1 MAHMINVTSID
12 NEIMEMDEPED
23 AQFSIISHS
32 RALVSPNEKEYDLIS
47 RKVDQLMQEGRGEC
61 IFEVGLGSDPPASD
75 DTNTELPPPE
85 DAESASGLN
94 EADYNASVA
103 TLRSI
108 AMSLDS
114 DCVLLRE
121 RVLSSGS
128 GSSISS
134 EAKRTGQYL
143 IRKKADMKVISTG
156 AQKIV
161 PLGKSSQKE
170 KRKMLPFFKIVKNRT
185 GKSSQN

>member
-103 TLRSI
+103 TLR
-108 AMSLDS
+108 
-114 DCVLLRE
+114 
-121 RVLSSGS
+121 
-128 GSSISS
+128 
-134 EAKRTGQYL
+134 
-143 IRKKADMKVISTG
+143 
-156 AQKIV
+156 
-161 PLGKSSQKE
+161 
-170 KRKMLPFFKIVKNRT
+170 
-185 GKSSQN
+185 